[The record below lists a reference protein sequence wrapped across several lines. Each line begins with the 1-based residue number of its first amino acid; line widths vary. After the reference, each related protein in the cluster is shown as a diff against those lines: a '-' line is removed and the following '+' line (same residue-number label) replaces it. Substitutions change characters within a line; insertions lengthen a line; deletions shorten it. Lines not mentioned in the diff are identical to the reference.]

1 MAVNRKGSISTR
13 HNGGGLGIADKGGNV
28 LPEPEHAQGM
38 AAEKTIKRTAEDVEI
53 NAEIIAL
60 IQERI
65 DIGAKKY
72 GGGIKLYDG
81 RNWLVEALEEIL
93 DCSVY
98 LAAMII
104 KIKRGAEWEN
114 LIGKDY

>member
-1 MAVNRKGSISTR
+1 MAVNQENSNSPGRD
-13 HNGGGLGIADKGGNV
+13 GGGFSIKDQGNDV
-28 LPEPEHAQGM
+28 LSEPKRPQGM
-38 AAEKTIKRTAEDVEI
+38 AAKTPSETIERDVEI
-53 NAEIIAL
+53 NAEIVSL

-65 DIGAKKY
+65 DEGARKY

-81 RNWLVEALEEIL
+81 RNWLVEALEEVL
-93 DCSVY
+93 DCCVY

-104 KIKRGAEWEN
+104 KIRKGAEWER